1 MFLTLKL
8 LQAHFPRPESR
19 LPCWVVEVAHCSE
32 VPEGAGGAVQ
42 ATPQIL
48 RCALQQVT
56 FLVYIF
62 YIRTLEVPA
71 GPWLRCQRKSLGSEA
86 P

>member
-1 MFLTLKL
+1 M
-8 LQAHFPRPESR
+8 QPA
-19 LPCWVVEVAHCSE
+19 
-32 VPEGAGGAVQ
+32 
-42 ATPQIL
+42 PQIL